1 MSVYTTLTLKE
12 VQDFA
17 APYGL
22 EVIDLIPISRRYSKY
37 QLFYCLRKWH
47 AVCC

>member
-22 EVIDLIPISRRYSKY
+22 KAIDLISPFK
-37 QLFYCLRKWH
+37 
-47 AVCC
+47 AVFKIPTTF